1 MARFYERQGMNYL
14 ICDEEGQ
21 IMRKVGRREE
31 AKQIVQ
37 LRQGWTF
44 TRIHRPKLDLSQFED
59 ALI

>member
-1 MARFYERQGMNYL
+1 MNYL

-44 TRIHRPKLDLSQFED
+44 TRIHRSKLDLSQFED